1 MRDRVRWG
9 MVGGGAGAFIGA
21 VHRAAAALDGKYEL
35 CAGALSSEPERAR
48 RSAREVGISDERA
61 YGSWREMMERES
73 ERPADERVEL
83 VSIVT
88 PNATHHEI
96 ARAFIDAGF
105 HVLIDKP
112 MTTTVEDARDL
123 VSAAERAGVIG
134 AVMYTYSGYPLVR
147 EMAAMVRGGKVGTVR
162 RVFVE
167 YHQGWLATPI
177 EREGQKQA
185 SWRADPK
192 QAGAGGAIGDIG
204 THAEHLLRFVTGLDI
219 ESLYG
224 ELNSFVPGRTLD
236 DDAAAMLRLT
246 GGAHATLTASQVCVG
261 DENNLSI
268 RVHGETGSLK
278 WCQESP
284 NELDFRTLDGTRRI
298 ITRGSAGLGDAAQ
311 RGTRLPTGHP
321 EGFIEAFAN
330 IYGDVAGAVVAQRSD
345 ARVDLANAAFP
356 TVHDGLRGVEFVERM
371 TRSAAK
377 GSWV

>member
-35 CAGALSSEPERAR
+35 CAGAMSSEPERAK
-48 RSAREVGISDERA
+48 RSAHAIGIPEDRA
-61 YGSWREMMERES
+61 YGSWREMVERES
-73 ERPADERVEL
+73 KRPVGERIEL

-96 ARAFIDAGF
+96 ARAFIDAGV

-112 MTTTVEDARDL
+112 MTTTVEHARDL
-123 VSAAERAGVIG
+123 VNAVERAGVIG

-147 EMAAMVRGGKVGTVR
+147 EMADMVRQGKVGAVR
-162 RVFVE
+162 RVLVE

-204 THAEHLLRFVTGLDI
+204 THAEHLLRFVTGLEI

-224 ELNSFVPGRTLD
+224 ELNSFVPGRELD
-236 DDAAAMLRLT
+236 DDAAAMLRLS
-246 GGAHATLTASQVCVG
+246 GGARATLTASQVCVG
-261 DENNLSI
+261 EENNLSI
-268 RVHGETGSLK
+268 RVHGSTGSLR
-278 WCQESP
+278 WRQEAP
-284 NELDFRTLDGTRRI
+284 NELEFRTLDGTRRV
-298 ITRGSAGLGDAAQ
+298 ITRGSEGLGGGAQ

-330 IYGDVAGAVVAQRSD
+330 IYADVAGAVVAQR
-345 ARVDLANAAFP
+345 AGGRVDLANASFP

-371 TRSAAK
+371 KRSAETA
-377 GSWV
+377 SWV